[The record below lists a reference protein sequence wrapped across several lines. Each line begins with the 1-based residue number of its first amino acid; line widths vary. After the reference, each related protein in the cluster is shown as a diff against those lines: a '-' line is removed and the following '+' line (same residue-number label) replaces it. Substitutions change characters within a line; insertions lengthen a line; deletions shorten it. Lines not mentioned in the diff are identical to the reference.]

1 MTVKLINT
9 GSYYD
14 KLIEDTP
21 IARYGKPEEIAQTVV
36 FLASTRAS
44 YITGN
49 ILSKMVTYRKIYNF
63 VNR

>member
-44 YITGN
+44 YITG
-49 ILSKMVTYRKIYNF
+49 IFSPRW
-63 VNR
+63 